1 MWETQET
8 QVQSLGQEDHLE
20 EEMATHSS
28 TLAQRIPWTEE
39 PGELLAMVSQHSD
52 RMRLSHSWAHEHIM
66 VTVKG
71 RDPEGLHRLSTW
83 RRLQQREGTSLV
95 ASTVKNL
102 AAMTGDL
109 GSILGSGKSP
119 GERNGFSL
127 QYSCLQNSTDRGG
140 LWATWWATG
149 RGVGKSWTRLRD

>member
-8 QVQSLGQEDHLE
+8 QVQPLGQEDHLE

-39 PGELLAMVSQHSD
+39 PGGLLAMVSQHSD
-52 RMRLSHSWAHEHIM
+52 RMRLSHNWAHEHIM

-102 AAMTGDL
+102 PAMTGDGFSPWVRKIPWRKEWL
-109 GSILGSGKSP
+109 LTPVFLP
-119 GERNGFSL
+119 GEFHR
-127 QYSCLQNSTDRGG
+127 QR
-140 LWATWWATG
+140 WAVGYLVGYRPWG
-149 RGVGKSWTRLRD
+149 R